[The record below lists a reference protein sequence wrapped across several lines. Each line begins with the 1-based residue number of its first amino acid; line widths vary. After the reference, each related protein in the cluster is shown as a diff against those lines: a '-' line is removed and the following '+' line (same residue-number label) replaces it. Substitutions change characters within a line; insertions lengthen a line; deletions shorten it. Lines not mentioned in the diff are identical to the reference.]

1 MRKVR
6 RGTAVAGLCA
16 LALLAALNLVDG
28 LGVLGWIAGIA
39 AAGTT
44 NVLLARGLDRRG
56 ISRVHPPN
64 GITLTRAMLVAGV
77 AALVADGALGRLH
90 TTAVVTLATV
100 ALVLD
105 ALDGLVARRTEGGV
119 TELGARFDMEV
130 DAFLIL
136 VLSCFAAP
144 IVGAWVLAIGAARY
158 AYGAAGW
165 ILPWLRSP
173 LPARYWRKVV
183 AAIQGIVLTVT
194 ASQLLPTLAIDLA
207 LGGALALLAESFG
220 RDVVW
225 QWQGRRAVA
234 RRGPDTATLA
244 LAGSR

>member
-1 MRKVR
+1 
-6 RGTAVAGLCA
+6 LCA
-16 LALLAALNLVDG
+16 LALLAGLDLVDG
-28 LGVLGWIAGIA
+28 LGALGWTAGIA

-44 NVLLARGLDRRG
+44 NVLLSRGLDRRG

-77 AALVADGALGRLH
+77 AALVADGALRPAH
-90 TTAVVTLATV
+90 TAAVVTLATV

-119 TELGARFDMEV
+119 TELGGRFDMEV

-165 ILPWLRSP
+165 VLPWLRSP

-183 AAIQGIVLTVT
+183 AAIQGIVLTVA

-207 LGGALALLAESFG
+207 LGVALALLAESFG

-225 QWQGRRAVA
+225 QWQARRAAA
-234 RRGPDTATLA
+234 RRRPDTATLA